1 MQKTFKNL
9 KKKKFLKN
17 TNYKL
22 LIIFIQIIFNLKLF
36 KTNITYFISKDKNEE
51 YKDAQEYIYMIFN
64 GTLYNPNKILKK
76 SHKPKIS
83 ITMAVY
89 NA

>member
-1 MQKTFKNL
+1 MV
-9 KKKKFLKN
+9 
-17 TNYKL
+17 
-22 LIIFIQIIFNLKLF
+22 LIIIFNLKLF
-36 KTNITYFISKDKNEE
+36 KTNNVIIEEDEFENKNITYFISKDKNEE
-51 YKDAQEYIYMIFN
+51 YKDAQEYIYMVFN